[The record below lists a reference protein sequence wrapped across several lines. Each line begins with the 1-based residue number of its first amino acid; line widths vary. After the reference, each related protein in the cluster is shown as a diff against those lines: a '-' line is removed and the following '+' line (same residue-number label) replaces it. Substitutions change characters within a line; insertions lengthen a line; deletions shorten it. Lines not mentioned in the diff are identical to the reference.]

1 MCAMMRTARSA
12 SWALPPVAR
21 SVVEARRHVR
31 ATLADWQLDALS
43 DAAQLLTSEVVT
55 NSLLHARSPIRLT
68 VEHTETGVRI
78 AVTDGSTVVP
88 SVRPRSTSATTGRG
102 LLLLSR
108 LAEQWDTETS
118 DGGKTVWFTL
128 SSDRD
133 PWQGLGDADSP
144 GEAR

>member
-1 MCAMMRTARSA
+1 M
-12 SWALPPVAR
+12 LD
-21 SVVEARRHVR
+21 
-31 ATLADWQLDALS
+31 DWDLDSLS

-68 VEHTETGVRI
+68 VEQTKSGVRI

-88 SVRPRSTSATTGRG
+88 AMRVRSQSATTGRG

-108 LAEQWDTETS
+108 LADQWDTEMS

-128 SSDRD
+128 RGDRD
-133 PWQGLGDADSP
+133 PWHGAESPSAD
-144 GEAR
+144 EAP

>member
-1 MCAMMRTARSA
+1 MRTASSA

-31 ATLADWQLDALS
+31 ATLAEWKLDSIS

-55 NSLLHARSPIRLT
+55 NSLLHARSSIRLT
-68 VEHTETGVRI
+68 IEHTDSGVRI
-78 AVTDGSTVVP
+78 AVTDASTVVP
-88 SVRPRSTSATTGRG
+88 TMRPRSASATTGRG

-108 LAEQWDTETS
+108 LADEWDAEVS
-118 DGGKTVWFTL
+118 DGGKTVWFAL

-133 PWQGLGDADSP
+133 PWQGADLDGSD
-144 GEAR
+144 EAQR

>member
-1 MCAMMRTARSA
+1 MLDE
-12 SWALPPVAR
+12 W
-21 SVVEARRHVR
+21 H
-31 ATLADWQLDALS
+31 LDALS

-55 NSLLHARSPIRLT
+55 NSLLHARSSIRLT
-68 VEHTETGVRI
+68 VEQTKSGVRI

-88 SVRPRSTSATTGRG
+88 AMRVRSQSATTGRG

-108 LAEQWDTETS
+108 LADEWDTEMS

-133 PWQGLGDADSP
+133 PWHGAESPAAD
-144 GEAR
+144 EAP